1 MKQYRAVLL
10 FCFFSV
16 AALCSV
22 SQTKIIDSLKNKMWA
37 EAAPEKKLQLLIDL
51 CKQHQSINKDSL
63 YQYAL
68 LAKTLE
74 GKNNSQNNKSAVSLI
89 LINAYLRLGN
99 IDSATA
105 LVEEGLRNNTVK
117 DPATRSTYF
126 KLAALKVDCL
136 GDASNYKDALSELYK
151 IINEAEQYSDS
162 LVLSKNMCTVG
173 VINYNLDHVPDA
185 FNWYFKGLSYI
196 NDNDSRFYS
205 SAIVL
210 YINLAETYR
219 WVQQTD
225 SASYYIDKAIPL
237 IQQSEN
243 LFFLANALRIKAN
256 IYKEKK
262 EYTPAEK
269 TMLECIA
276 IREKTEGKLTMS
288 NEQQAVASIYMRSGN
303 IDKAIKALMDGLLSR
318 NAKGNEADPMRIS
331 YYQTLAKCYQLKGDN
346 KNYQQTLEK
355 IIISKDAFY
364 QANSAHAIAELQ
376 TKYEVQKK
384 ESTIIK
390 QQLAITEKNYWLFG
404 SALFVVMAGIIVWLA
419 FKNYRRRQS
428 IKLQLVLAEEKRIA
442 AQSIIDAEE
451 NERKRIAAD
460 LHDNIGAYASAIS
473 ADVEKITNNGFEK
486 NNGSL
491 QNLQQHSQEI
501 INSLRDTI
509 WVLNKDNITIT
520 GISDRVKN
528 YISKLRP
535 TYDNIQFHISEAIKN
550 DVRLNSK
557 NALNIFRIVQEA
569 LHNALKHSDAKNI
582 TINIS
587 SNETILIKVTD
598 DGNGMEKMNTA
609 NGNGLLNM
617 QARAKEIGMRLSITS
632 KINGGTVLILETIL
646 QIEY

>member
-16 AALCSV
+16 AALCGV
-22 SQTKIIDSLKNKMWA
+22 SQTKIIDSLKKKMWA
-37 EAAPEKKLQLLIDL
+37 EAEPGKKLQLLIDL
-51 CKQHQSINKDSL
+51 CRHHQSINKDSL

-74 GKNNSQNNKSAVSLI
+74 GKNNSQNNKSDVSLI

-126 KLAALKVDCL
+126 KLAALKADCL

-162 LVLSKNMCTVG
+162 LVLSKNMGTVG

-196 NDNDSRFYS
+196 NINDSRFNS

-237 IQQSEN
+237 SQQAEN

-262 EYTPAEK
+262 EYTLAEK

-276 IREKTEGKLTMS
+276 IREKTEGKLAMS
-288 NEQQAVASIYMRSGN
+288 NEQLAVAGIYMRSGN
-303 IDKAIKALMDGLLSR
+303 TDKAIKIITGELLLS
-318 NAKGNEADPMRIS
+318 NATGNEADPMRIS

-404 SALFVVMAGIIVWLA
+404 SALFVVMAGIIVWLG
-419 FKNYRRRQS
+419 FKNYRRKQS
-428 IKLQLVLAEEKRIA
+428 IKMQQALDVEKIIS
-442 AQSIIDAEE
+442 AQSIISAEE

-460 LHDNIGAYASAIS
+460 LHDNLGAYAAAIAS
-473 ADVEKITNNGFEK
+473 NADQIRIHQNNETALK
-486 NNGSL
+486 EL
-491 QNLQQHSQEI
+491 K
-501 INSLRDTI
+501 INSQSIISQLNDTI
-509 WVLNKDNITIT
+509 WVLKKDNLSLTA
-520 GISDRVKN
+520 ISDRIKVF
-528 YISKLRP
+528 
-535 TYDNIQFHISEAIKN
+535 IQKINASYPQIKIDVIEQINADILLPPAQAFHLYQIIKEA
-550 DVRLNSK
+550 VS
-557 NALNIFRIVQEA
+557 
-569 LHNALKHSDAKNI
+569 NALKHSTAKNI
-582 TINIS
+582 MVYFESEQKWKITIS
-587 SNETILIKVTD
+587 D
-598 DGNGMEKMNTA
+598 DGTGMTALDKKMG
-609 NGNGLLNM
+609 NGNGLINM
-617 QARAKEIGMRLSITS
+617 KNRGRETGWHIDWQQNKP
-632 KINGGTVLILETIL
+632 NGISVIIAPTTN
-646 QIEY
+646 

>member
-51 CKQHQSINKDSL
+51 CRHHQSINKDSL

-89 LINAYLRLGN
+89 LINTYLRLGN

-151 IINEAEQYSDS
+151 IINEAEQYRDS
-162 LVLSKNMCTVG
+162 LALSKNMSTIG

-196 NDNDSRFYS
+196 NDNDSRFNS

-237 IQQSEN
+237 IQQAEN

-262 EYTPAEK
+262 EYTSAEK

-303 IDKAIKALMDGLLSR
+303 IDKAIKALMDGLLLS
-318 NAKGNEADPMRIS
+318 NATGNEADPMRIS

-390 QQLAITEKNYWLFG
+390 QQLAISEKNYWLFG
-404 SALFVVMAGIIVWLA
+404 SALFVVMAGIIVWLG
-419 FKNYRRRQS
+419 FKNYRRKQS
-428 IKLQLVLAEEKRIA
+428 IKMQQALEVEKIIS
-442 AQSIIDAEE
+442 AQSIISAEE

-460 LHDNIGAYASAIS
+460 LHDNLGAYAAAIAS
-473 ADVEKITNNGFEK
+473 NVDHIVIHQNNETALK
-486 NNGSL
+486 EL
-491 QNLQQHSQEI
+491 K
-501 INSLRDTI
+501 INSQSIVSQLNDTI
-509 WVLNKDNITIT
+509 WVLKKDNLSLTA
-520 GISDRVKN
+520 ISDRIKVF
-528 YISKLRP
+528 
-535 TYDNIQFHISEAIKN
+535 IQKINASYPQIKIDVIEQINADILLPPAQAFHLYQIIKEA
-550 DVRLNSK
+550 VS
-557 NALNIFRIVQEA
+557 
-569 LHNALKHSDAKNI
+569 NALKHSTAKNI
-582 TINIS
+582 KVYFESEQQWKITIS
-587 SNETILIKVTD
+587 D
-598 DGNGMEKMNTA
+598 DGTGMTALDKKMG
-609 NGNGLLNM
+609 NGNGLINM
-617 QARAKEIGMRLSITS
+617 KNRGRETGWHIDWQQNKHTGTS
-632 KINGGTVLILETIL
+632 VIIAPTTN
-646 QIEY
+646 